1 MAQYAGPYE
10 RYKMMYT
17 VDTTGKFKGKY
28 ERKRFHQFKFSVVQ
42 ILTLL
47 NWT

>member
-1 MAQYAGPYE
+1 MAQYVGPYE

-17 VDTTGKFKGKY
+17 IDTTGKFKGKY
-28 ERKRFHQFKFSVVQ
+28 ECKRFYAFKSSILK

-47 NWT
+47 DWT